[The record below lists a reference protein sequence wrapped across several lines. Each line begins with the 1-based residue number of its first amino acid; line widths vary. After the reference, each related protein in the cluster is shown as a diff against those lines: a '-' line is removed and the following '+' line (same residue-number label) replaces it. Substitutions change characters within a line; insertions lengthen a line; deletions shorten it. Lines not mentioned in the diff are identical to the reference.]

1 MTLSTSYWPADRL
14 DHRDEEPEAGRG
26 FLQHRPG
33 PGAQPPQ
40 PAAHRAG
47 RDADL
52 RAEPGGASAVQH
64 RQGRRPGDHADGVRA
79 PGRCPRRQ
87 QDVRRPARAAQ
98 AAAGPKPLPLPA
110 SHPDLPLP
118 PVPPRPQPPDPAR
131 RARQHAGRQGRGR
144 GLRIGA
150 QQHQGDPSRSRS
162 GSSRGGT
169 RGPGRFVLHPAR
181 PDPGPQPGSP
191 LTRQNDTMSTRRKG
205 PQEPRQHRDP
215 ARSRCRRA

>member
-1 MTLSTSYWPADRL
+1 M
-14 DHRDEEPEAGRG
+14 
-26 FLQHRPG
+26 
-33 PGAQPPQ
+33 
-40 PAAHRAG
+40 
-47 RDADL
+47 
-52 RAEPGGASAVQH
+52 QH

-162 GSSRGGT
+162 GSSRRRHARPGAIRVAPCQAGRRPATRIASHPPERHDEHQAEGT
-169 RGPGRFVLHPAR
+169 AGAPPAPGPCTLTVSSRMRRSSGHPPGPRHAHHERRGPTPAC
-181 PDPGPQPGSP
+181 
-191 LTRQNDTMSTRRKG
+191 
-205 PQEPRQHRDP
+205 
-215 ARSRCRRA
+215 SRGTTPNSQAG